1 MNTKE
6 KIDYII
12 DNEGCEYADGLEC
25 LLTFS
30 SYCGIELDVI
40 LPFIE
45 EDVDRIY
52 EELLEEEEERNSEL
66 WKYKFI
72 PTGNMFEDKYGT
84 LYFLTVD
91 GPYDLVG
98 NKSIKEFLPD
108 DLVKLVKLKL
118 EK

>member
-30 SYCGIELDVI
+30 SYCGVDLDRI
-40 LPFIE
+40 LPLVE
-45 EDVDRIY
+45 EEVDTIY
-52 EELLEEEEERNSEL
+52 EGLLEEEEERKNEL
-66 WKYKFI
+66 CKYKFV
-72 PTGNMFEDKYGT
+72 PTGNMFQDSSGS

-91 GPYDLVG
+91 GPYDVIG
-98 NKSIKEFLPD
+98 RKATKKFLPD
-108 DLVKLVKLKL
+108 DLVKLVKIKT
-118 EK
+118 